1 MRYQRGRERE
11 SVCERERE
19 SVCERERA
27 RERVSVR
34 VTNDAELGDI
44 EEQGELFGVTAQGIN
59 GRSDPL

>member
-1 MRYQRGRERE
+1 MHKLRYQRERGRERD
-11 SVCERERE
+11 RERQ
-19 SVCERERA
+19 
-27 RERVSVR
+27 RVSVR